1 MYMGLTYPPVTPVQR
16 DGIYTTKTGHFDY
29 TLGLPRPNVRVRV
42 PEPVVDVHVAWAVVA
57 RVVRVTANVEHKR
70 TGTGKIPFPTR
81 PFLRL
86 APEK

>member
-1 MYMGLTYPPVTPVQR
+1 MTPVQR

-57 RVVRVTANVEHKR
+57 RVVSVPADISHERA
-70 TGTGKIPFPTR
+70 GTDKIPVPALTV
-81 PFLRL
+81 LRL
-86 APEK
+86 TPEN